1 MVNKVE
7 AIDSAKS
14 IKQIKEVE
22 EKEAKAKKAEE
33 TKQEEKAQKTDSFE
47 TSQSAFADY
56 QIKDYVTT
64 YINNLIAKYDGYDDI
79 ISRLRSY
86 LGNFDIDTFKKD
98 YPELSSNSDLATALY
113 NETQKFL

>member
-1 MVNKVE
+1 MVSKID
-7 AIDSAKS
+7 AIESSKS
-14 IKQIKEVE
+14 IKQVKEIE

-33 TKQEEKAQKTDSFE
+33 AKKEEKTQKTDSFE
-47 TSQSAFADY
+47 TNQSAFADY

-64 YINNLIAKYDGYDDI
+64 YINNLIAKYEGYDDI

-86 LGNFDIDTFKKD
+86 LGNFDIDNFRKD